1 MKKVKKTIKFSSL
14 FFLSL
19 IVIGVIFFMIM
30 THNLIMGAVLPNRNR
45 NTGSSG
51 SGGSSNS
58 MSMGGMR
65 SSRYRYYDRN
75 MNYSMEDEEFHDE
88 QALISRLLWNYDP
101 AARPV
106 YNASHPVVV
115 KFGFALIQ
123 LNDMVFYCDL

>member
-1 MKKVKKTIKFSSL
+1 MYERYIV
-14 FFLSL
+14 L
-19 IVIGVIFFMIM
+19 IVIGVFFCMILTQNSIF
-30 THNLIMGAVLPNRNR
+30 GAVLPNRNR
-45 NTGSSG
+45 NTGSSA

-65 SSRYRYYDRN
+65 GGGYPYYDRN
-75 MNYSMEDEEFHDE
+75 LNYSLDEEFHDE

-123 LNDMVFYCDL
+123 LNDMVT